1 MAQLTLHTERLR
13 LVPLADEHLQFEIEL
28 DSDPEVMRYITGRAL
43 SPDEVEQAHRRRL
56 AAADEVPG
64 LGFWAGFADDEF
76 IGWWILQPPNGPDQP
91 RVAGEADLGYRVL
104 RRHWRRGYA
113 SEGARELIRYGFED
127 VCLDRIFAQTM
138 AVNAASRATMAAV
151 GLTFTRA
158 FVSGEPYDD
167 LVPGAE
173 QGEVEYEVTRTTW
186 QHSLRVSDQRSRRF
200 PIACC
205 SSPTIRKVCGPAPAA
220 THDCSQK
227 RRSRNAGDTDQ
238 GALGVREVTD
248 DKAIRR
254 GGWTH
259 DPCASEAPRLAGAQ
273 PRRSELQR
281 RRRRGSCS
289 WVYPPRHPGCP
300 SHLST

>member
-1 MAQLTLHTERLR
+1 MAQLTLQTERLR

-28 DSDPEVMRYITGRAL
+28 DSDAEVMKYITGRA
-43 SPDEVEQAHRRRL
+43 SSRDEVEQAHRRRL

-113 SEGARELIRYGFED
+113 SEGASELIRYGFED
-127 VCLDRIFAQTM
+127 VCLDRVFAQTM
-138 AVNAASRATMAAV
+138 AANAASRATMATV

-173 QGEVEYEVTRTTW
+173 QGEVEYAVTRTTW
-186 QHSLRVSDQRSRRF
+186 LHRS
-200 PIACC
+200 
-205 SSPTIRKVCGPAPAA
+205 G
-220 THDCSQK
+220 
-227 RRSRNAGDTDQ
+227 
-238 GALGVREVTD
+238 
-248 DKAIRR
+248 
-254 GGWTH
+254 
-259 DPCASEAPRLAGAQ
+259 
-273 PRRSELQR
+273 
-281 RRRRGSCS
+281 
-289 WVYPPRHPGCP
+289 
-300 SHLST
+300 

>member
-1 MAQLTLHTERLR
+1 MPQPTLRTERLT

-28 DSDPEVMRYITGRAL
+28 DSDPEVMRCITGRPL
-43 SPDEVEQAHRRRL
+43 SADEVKRLHRRRV

-76 IGWWILQPPNGPDQP
+76 AGWWILQPPNGPDQA
-91 RVAGEADLGYRVL
+91 RVAGEADLGYRLL

-127 VCLDRIFAQTM
+127 VGLDRIFAQTM

-173 QGEVEYEVTRTTW
+173 HGEVEYEVTRTTW
-186 QHSLRVSDQRSRRF
+186 QHRS
-200 PIACC
+200 
-205 SSPTIRKVCGPAPAA
+205 G
-220 THDCSQK
+220 
-227 RRSRNAGDTDQ
+227 
-238 GALGVREVTD
+238 
-248 DKAIRR
+248 
-254 GGWTH
+254 
-259 DPCASEAPRLAGAQ
+259 
-273 PRRSELQR
+273 
-281 RRRRGSCS
+281 
-289 WVYPPRHPGCP
+289 
-300 SHLST
+300 